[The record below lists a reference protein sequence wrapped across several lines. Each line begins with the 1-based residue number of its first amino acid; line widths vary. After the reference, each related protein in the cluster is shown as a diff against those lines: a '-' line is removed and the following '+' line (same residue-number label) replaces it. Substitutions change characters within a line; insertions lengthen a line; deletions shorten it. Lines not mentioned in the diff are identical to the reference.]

1 MSAFGDEDMCR
12 FNIAVNYALAMGRME
27 RFGNLNSQPEHLFQF
42 QRTARDQVLEGDAV
56 QIFHD
61 DVGLAVLLAD
71 VMDGADIWM
80 VQRRCSLGL
89 AAKAGQRLRIAS
101 NFFRKEFERNKPM
114 QTGIFGFV
122 DDTHAAATK
131 FLDYFVV
138 GNALADHWRESYVGR
153 KG

>member
-1 MSAFGDEDMCR
+1 MSAFGDEDICR
-12 FNIAVNYALAMGRME
+12 FNVTVNYALAMGRIE

-61 DVGLAVLLAD
+61 DVGLAVQLAD

-89 AAKAGQRLRIAS
+89 AAKAGQRLWIAS

-114 QTGIFGFV
+114 QTGVFGLI
-122 DDTHAAATK
+122 DDTHAAAAEL
-131 FLDYFVV
+131 FNNFVV
-138 GNALADHWRESYVGR
+138 GNVLADHWRKSYVAGE
-153 KG
+153 G